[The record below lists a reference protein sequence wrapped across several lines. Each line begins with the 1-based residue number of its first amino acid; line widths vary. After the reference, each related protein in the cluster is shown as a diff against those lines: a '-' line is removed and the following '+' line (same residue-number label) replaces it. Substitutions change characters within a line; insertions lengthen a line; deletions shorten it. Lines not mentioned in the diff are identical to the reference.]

1 MQLREKVVALSD
13 ELLRLDP
20 GDLAG
25 LRRFQPGE
33 AGPLAYWRLAAKC
46 GFLDDSAERWGPLVR
61 ILAILTPKGEKRAR
75 GRLHDPKRSL
85 GAVLCD
91 GGDPTWPHDREAR
104 PILSEIRLTR
114 LLATTPAQRADA
126 VTRIARMLAAR
137 REPGAGLNAVE
148 LAALLLS
155 NEGEAEMQRI
165 AREYYRRLDTAKKS
179 TTEAHAE

>member
-1 MQLREKVVALSD
+1 MQLKEKVVALSD

-20 GDLAG
+20 GDLAE

-46 GFLDDSAERWGPLVR
+46 GFLDDSPERWGPLVR

-91 GGDPTWPHDREAR
+91 GGDPTWSRDREAR
-104 PILSEIRLTR
+104 PMLSETRLTR
-114 LLATTPAQRADA
+114 LLATSPAQRADA

-137 REPGAGLNAVE
+137 REPGTGLNTVE

-155 NEGEAEMQRI
+155 NEGEAEMRRI
-165 AREYYRRLDTAKKS
+165 AREFYRRLDTTPKS